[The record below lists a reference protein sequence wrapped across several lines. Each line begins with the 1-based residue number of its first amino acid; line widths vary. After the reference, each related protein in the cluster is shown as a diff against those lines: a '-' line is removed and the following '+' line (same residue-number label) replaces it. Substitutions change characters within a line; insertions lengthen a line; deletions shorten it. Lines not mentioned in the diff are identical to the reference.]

1 MISGNKRTFQKIDY
15 SNEMRQLNI
24 AAKKGNEQET
34 ASLNINLKTVNKSY
48 LQEYSE
54 SQTNI
59 EQKLIIND
67 YIGKDKGNF
76 KSTRKLFG
84 AEKGQKY

>member
-48 LQEYSE
+48 L
-54 SQTNI
+54 
-59 EQKLIIND
+59 
-67 YIGKDKGNF
+67 
-76 KSTRKLFG
+76 
-84 AEKGQKY
+84 